1 MKNFEKTF
9 SLIFIFLAFL
19 VSSAVSQVQ
28 VERSKDKVIISGV
41 PYYVHT
47 VRKGE
52 TAYSISRAY
61 GITVETLTKENPP
74 AVYGVKEGQVLHIP
88 VSLAGSPAEPVKPY
102 QPSGRDETRY
112 VYHKLQAGET
122 VYSLS
127 RKYGVS
133 ENDIILSN
141 PGIEINKLPLNSEI
155 AIPKKEFMSEKQKFE
170 DQNYIYHK
178 VVRGETLSSIA
189 RSYGISLRDLRRE
202 NRDVRFPQVGSYIRI
217 PMKGKQTPAPKP
229 VAGLPDTLI
238 REDTIKATPLTE
250 EVTSFNKLQGSI
262 DVAVLLP
269 FYLRE
274 NARRIEVDSSRWLK
288 GKRVYRVIN
297 RSEDWIYPRSLGFV
311 EMYCGILLAVDTLR
325 SLGLNVNLNVY
336 DIGIDTTE
344 VIRLIRSGKLEQT
357 DLIIGPAYS
366 KNLSI
371 VASYAGQMGIPVVSP
386 VQLQNNKVLKGNPL
400 LFAAHPTL
408 EVSQKA
414 IAAKIANY
422 YDHNYV
428 FVYTNTPGTYESTA
442 QFKNMIFD
450 ELRYRVPLE
459 NVRFKE
465 LAYLSRSV
473 LVKDSINRLEQALS
487 NRMKNVVIIATDDPP
502 AMSEIIMDLF
512 NLSRKYDMKVFG
524 YPDMRTLDNLDPRYF
539 FELGLMIYTPSWID
553 YSQNDIRNF
562 NSDYRRIFK
571 TEPEEMSYAWTG
583 YEIAYYFISG
593 IALHGRQFLEHPE
606 IHNPDLLQTRFD
618 FRRLSPSDGYENNH
632 LFLIRYS
639 RGYETQLAG
648 DEIAPTPLN

>member
-1 MKNFEKTF
+1 MKGIKKTAA
-9 SLIFIFLAFL
+9 LTIIIL
-19 VSSAVSQVQ
+19 VCNISASISQVP
-28 VERSKDKVIISGV
+28 VERSKVKVIISGV

-61 GITVETLTKENPP
+61 GITVEMLAKENPP
-74 AVYGVKEGQVLHIP
+74 AVYGVKEGQVLNIP
-88 VSLAGSPAEPVKPY
+88 VSITGTPAEPVKPY

-141 PGIEINKLPLNSEI
+141 PGIEINKLPLSSEI

-170 DQNYIYHK
+170 DQNYLYHK

-189 RSYGISLRDLRRE
+189 RSYGISLRELRRE
-202 NRDVRFPQVGSYIRI
+202 NRNIRFPQVGSYLRI
-217 PMKGKQTPAPKP
+217 PVTGKKPEVSKP
-229 VAGLPDTLI
+229 VPAISDSLLREEDVKEAVLPET
-238 REDTIKATPLTE
+238 
-250 EVTSFNKLQGSI
+250 VTSITGLNGTV

-269 FYLRE
+269 FYLKE
-274 NARRIEVDSSRWLK
+274 NARRIEVDSSRWVK

-297 RSEDWIYPRSLGFV
+297 RTEDWIYPRSLGFV
-311 EMYCGILLAVDTLR
+311 EMYCGVLLAADTLR
-325 SLGLNVNLNVY
+325 SLGLNINLSIY

-344 VIRLIRSGKLEQT
+344 AIRLIQSGKLDRT

-366 KNLSI
+366 GSLAI
-371 VASYAGQMGIPVVSP
+371 VAAYAGQRGIPVVSP
-386 VQLQNNKVLKGNPL
+386 VQLQNNRVLKGNPT
-400 LFAAHPTL
+400 LFAANPTL
-408 EVSQKA
+408 EISQKA
-414 IAAKIANY
+414 IAAKIASY

-428 FVYTNTPGTYESTA
+428 FVYSGTPQIYANTSG
-442 QFKNMIFD
+442 FKNMIFD

-487 NRMKNVVIIATDDPP
+487 NKMKNVVVVATDDPP

-512 NLSRKYDMKVFG
+512 NLSRKYDIKVFG

-539 FELGLMIYTPSWID
+539 FELGLMIYTPSWTN
-553 YSQNDIRNF
+553 YSQDDIRKF
-562 NSDYRRIFK
+562 NSDYRRVFK
-571 TEPEEMSYAWTG
+571 TEPNELSYAWTG
-583 YEIAYYFISG
+583 YDIAYYFISG
-593 IALHGRQFLEHPE
+593 LAIHGRQFLEHPE

-618 FRRLSPSDGYENNH
+618 FRRQSSSDGFENNH

-639 RGYETQLAG
+639 GNYETELVSDDAVK
-648 DEIAPTPLN
+648 P